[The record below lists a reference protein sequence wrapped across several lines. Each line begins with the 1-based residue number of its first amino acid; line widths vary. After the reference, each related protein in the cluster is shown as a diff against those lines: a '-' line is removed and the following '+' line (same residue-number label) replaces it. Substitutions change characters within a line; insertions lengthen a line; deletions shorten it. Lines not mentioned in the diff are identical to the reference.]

1 MPREERQEGN
11 CYGRGGQIMGDIVA
25 VTGNEAVANALR
37 QANPDVCA
45 MYPITP
51 ATEMVQRFS
60 SFVSDGKVKTELILA
75 ESEHSAMSACVG
87 SSAAG
92 GRVITATSAQGLALM
107 WEILFIASG
116 TRLPI
121 VMPVVN
127 RALSAPLNIHGD
139 HSDAMGARD
148 TGWIQLWS
156 ENAQEAYDNT
166 IQAFRIAEHM
176 DIRLPAMVCM
186 DGFIISHSI
195 ERIEYLED
203 EEVKN
208 FVGEFRQLNPLL
220 DIERPVSYGPLIL
233 TDYYMEYRKAQDE
246 VASKVSR
253 IVLDVARDFEKMS
266 GRKYDLFETYR
277 LDDAEIGIV
286 ILNSAAGTSKDVI
299 DEFRN
304 RGIKAGLLKPRLYR
318 PFPYKEVGEAL
329 KHLKALCVLDRADA
343 FGGSFGPVMLDIATS
358 LYPCRE
364 KPVLINKIYGLGGRD
379 YLPEHAELVLN
390 ELVGIAKTG
399 TVRSYKEY
407 IGVRE

>member
-1 MPREERQEGN
+1 MAK
-11 CYGRGGQIMGDIVA
+11 IVA

-37 QANPDVCA
+37 QVNPDVCA
-45 MYPITP
+45 AYPITP
-51 ATEMVQRFS
+51 ATEMMQRFS
-60 SFVSDGKVKTELILA
+60 SFVSDGKVKTEIILV
-75 ESEHSAMSACVG
+75 ESEHSSMSACVG
-87 SSAAG
+87 ASAAG
-92 GRVITATSAQGLALM
+92 GRVMTATSSQGLALM
-107 WEILFIASG
+107 FEILYIASG

-148 TGWIQLWS
+148 AGWIQLWS
-156 ENAQEAYDNT
+156 ENGQEAYDNA

-195 ERIEYLED
+195 ERLEYLED
-203 EEVKN
+203 DEVRN
-208 FVGEFRQLNPLL
+208 FVGEFKALNPLL
-220 DIERPVSYGPLIL
+220 DLEHPVSYGPLIL
-233 TDYYMEYRKAQDE
+233 TDYYMEFRRAQAE
-246 VASKVSR
+246 VADKVAR
-253 IVLDVARDFEKMS
+253 VTLDVAADFEKLS
-266 GRKYDLFETYR
+266 GRKYGLFDAYR

-286 ILNSAAGTSKDVI
+286 ILNSAAGTSKDTV
-299 DEFRN
+299 DEFRA

-318 PFPYKEVGEAL
+318 PFPYREIGEAL

-343 FGGSFGPVMLDIATS
+343 FGGSFGPVYLDIATS
-358 LYPCRE
+358 LYAYKE

-379 YLPEHAELVLN
+379 YLPQHAELVLN
-390 ELVGIAKTG
+390 ELVEIVKTG
-399 TVRSYKEY
+399 AVKSNKEY